1 MAIVADAASDDGAV
15 AAALQAATTLG
26 VADEAVSWAMK
37 HVSRSPSAAL
47 LDALAEGLIA
57 SGRLTEAISVL
68 QRLREQLDSAN
79 EASRLAGV
87 IEWAGAV
94 AQQMGDAELA
104 RALFMEAAAAHQN
117 HGNRWAASRAKASG
131 GTTLID
137 LRRYREAGEL
147 FAEIEIEARRRHD
160 YDATSLA
167 IGGRGIAQR
176 FAGRPRKAIELLEE
190 EAKRWRLSGDRS
202 RLANSL
208 VNQAQCAMDLDDFD
222 GADALL
228 ETAMAEARTDR
239 DERMELAAIELRIE
253 ILQRLRLDKG
263 ARFRKLAAER
273 DALKAASE
281 SR

>member
-1 MAIVADAASDDGAV
+1 M
-15 AAALQAATTLG
+15 
-26 VADEAVSWAMK
+26 
-37 HVSRSPSAAL
+37 
-47 LDALAEGLIA
+47 
-57 SGRLTEAISVL
+57 
-68 QRLREQLDSAN
+68 
-79 EASRLAGV
+79 
-87 IEWAGAV
+87 
-94 AQQMGDAELA
+94 
-104 RALFMEAAAAHQN
+104 
-117 HGNRWAASRAKASG
+117 
-131 GTTLID
+131 
-137 LRRYREAGEL
+137 